1 MNMISLIVFLKIT
14 FEIFVLWWVI
24 YTILV
29 FIKGTRA
36 EQLLKGLIIVAVLFF
51 IAEKLGL
58 TAVSWILTKVL
69 AISVIGFLIIFQ
81 PEIRRGL
88 SRIGQF
94 GIFTAKE
101 QIIDEIVKAVTQL
114 SNQRI
119 GGIIAVEREVGL
131 GSYIETGVHLDSR
144 VSSELLTTIFAPNT
158 ILHDG
163 GVIIQLDRVVAA
175 GCLFPLAQESQIA
188 RQLGTRHRAALGL
201 SDETDAVVVVVSE
214 ETGAISI
221 VVGGKLTRD
230 LRGEE
235 LTKLLNNLLYK
246 QKHKGAA

>member
-1 MNMISLIVFLKIT
+1 MISLIVFLKIT